1 MKMGFSINQIE
12 EITINVVKE
21 STMTKSRIP
30 DWKKMNEQAV
40 WVELVGCILG
50 SRVPYENAISALHR
64 LVETDLIDPNK
75 ILKNSVSAEKKISIE
90 LSKPIYRPI
99 KIDGEGRKYRYPN
112 IRARN
117 ICECAIT
124 LYSDGNNIKSLLKK
138 TNDKYIRDWISS
150 NCAGVGPKQASLFL
164 RNIGYSQKLA
174 IIDSHV
180 LRYMI
185 KKELI
190 PESTHYNINRSQ
202 YYHLENTFVEYAETL
217 GIQPGTLDLAIWAV
231 MSQTSIGGAE

>member
-1 MKMGFSINQIE
+1 MKIGFSINQIE

-21 STMTKSRIP
+21 STMSESRIP
-30 DWKKMNEQAV
+30 DWKKMDEHV
-40 WVELVGCILG
+40 IWVELVGCILG
-50 SRVPYENAISALHR
+50 SRVPYENAISALNR
-64 LVETDLIDPNK
+64 LVETNLIDPNK
-75 ILKNSVSAEKKISIE
+75 IIKNLISAEKKIAIE

-99 KIDGEGRKYRYPN
+99 KIDGKGRKYRYPN
-112 IRARN
+112 IRAKN
-117 ICECAIT
+117 ICECANT
-124 LYSDGNNIKSLLKK
+124 LYSYDNNIKSLLEN
-138 TNDKYIRDWISS
+138 TNYKHIRDWIST

-180 LRYMI
+180 LRYMM

-190 PESTHYNINRSQ
+190 PKNSHYNINRSQ
-202 YYHLENTFVEYAETL
+202 YYQLENTFVEYAETL

-231 MSQTSIGGAE
+231 MSQTNIGGVK